1 MWFEDYDEFM
11 LFSDLHQRAVWSK
24 QGAFEY
30 NGVLHSCD
38 MASAVINEV
47 NHR

>member
-11 LFSDLHQRAVWSK
+11 LFCDLHRRAVSIR

-30 NGVLHSCD
+30 NGVFHSCD
-38 MASAVINEV
+38 MAQAVIDEI